1 MNSKSISQIL
11 QDRRYFIPT
20 GGNYSATRIQV
31 IEAFLANDSPIDAE
45 NLWFNMRAL
54 EQRVN
59 LSSVYN
65 ALNWLVKQQLCT
77 KLKNAKGVWI
87 YSQTEH

>member
-1 MNSKSISQIL
+1 MNSKSISKSL
-11 QDRRYFIPT
+11 QDSSYYIPT

-31 IEAFLANDSPIDAE
+31 IEAFLANDSPINAE
-45 NLWFNMRAL
+45 NLWLNMRAL
-54 EQRVN
+54 EQRVS

-77 KLKNAKGVWI
+77 KLKNAKDVWI
-87 YSQTEH
+87 YC